1 MPSAREERGRRD
13 RRVTYPGSEVRF
25 LAPEPGRL
33 AIPAASHVAF
43 EPKGDTRVGINPGE
57 NNSGRCTGSRRRRGG
72 TAKCERGTDGEHPD
86 EEDEEADERDREGQQ
101 RRRRKAGPAKPARKH
116 TVTQHDGLRPSVLG
130 TPPAVVE
137 EGTGGVGA
145 RLRAARRGA
154 GLTQQQLAEAL
165 GVEPITVS
173 RWEREVT
180 SPSRPRLRRIAE
192 LTGTSLSDLVR
203 DADPAATAL
212 AAELAAIREELAETR
227 ELIDRVARAVER
239 LALPRSPAGSLL
251 APREE

>member
-1 MPSAREERGRRD
+1 
-13 RRVTYPGSEVRF
+13 
-25 LAPEPGRL
+25 
-33 AIPAASHVAF
+33 
-43 EPKGDTRVGINPGE
+43 
-57 NNSGRCTGSRRRRGG
+57 
-72 TAKCERGTDGEHPD
+72 
-86 EEDEEADERDREGQQ
+86 
-101 RRRRKAGPAKPARKH
+101 
-116 TVTQHDGLRPSVLG
+116 
-130 TPPAVVE
+130 
-137 EGTGGVGA
+137 
-145 RLRAARRGA
+145 
-154 GLTQQQLAEAL
+154 LTQQQLAEAL